1 MPIYEYR
8 CEACG
13 AVSEYLVAP
22 GDKEKIQCRECGGLE
37 MKRILSASSFS
48 FGSSNRMPG
57 RTCCGREE
65 RCEAPPCSDGGSCR
79 RESRRSS

>member
-13 AVSEYLVAP
+13 AVSEYLVGL
-22 GDKEKIQCRECGGLE
+22 GDEERIQCKVCGSSG
-37 MKRILSASSFS
+37 MNRILSASSFILQ
-48 FGSSNRMPG
+48 SSGRMPG

-65 RCEAPPCSDGGSCR
+65 RCETSPCSDGRTCR
-79 RESRRSS
+79 RE

>member
-8 CEACG
+8 CETCG
-13 AVSEYLVAP
+13 AVSEYLVGL
-22 GDKEKIQCRECGGLE
+22 GDDEQIQCRTCGGSE
-37 MKRILSASSFS
+37 MHRVLSASSFTLHS
-48 FGSSNRMPG
+48 PTRMPG

-79 RESRRSS
+79 R

>member
-13 AVSEYLVAP
+13 AVSEYLVGV
-22 GDKEKIQCRECGGLE
+22 GDDEKIQCKMCGASE
-37 MKRILSASSFS
+37 MKRILSASSFTVQS
-48 FGSSNRMPG
+48 PGRTPG

-65 RCEAPPCSDGGSCR
+65 RCETPPCSERGACTR
-79 RESRRSS
+79 

>member
-13 AVSEYLVAP
+13 SVSEYLLGLGNDEP
-22 GDKEKIQCRECGGLE
+22 IECKQCGSPKIS
-37 MKRILSASSFS
+37 RILSASAFTLRLSKRS
-48 FGSSNRMPG
+48 PG

-65 RCEAPPCSDGGSCR
+65 RCETPPCSEIGSCR
-79 RESRRSS
+79 REPS

>member
-13 AVSEYLVAP
+13 AVSEYLVGL
-22 GDKEKIQCRECGGLE
+22 GDDERIQCKVCGGSG
-37 MKRILSASSFS
+37 MKRILSVSSITFQS
-48 FGSSNRMPG
+48 AWRMHG

-65 RCEAPPCSDGGSCR
+65 RCETPPCSDGGTCR
-79 RESRRSS
+79 RG

>member
-13 AVSEYLVAP
+13 AVSEYLVRL
-22 GDKEKIQCRECGGLE
+22 GDEGRIQCKVCGASE
-37 MKRILSASSFS
+37 MNRILSAASFTLQS
-48 FGSSNRMPG
+48 DRQAPG

-65 RCEAPPCSDGGSCR
+65 RCEAPPCSDGGTCR
-79 RESRRSS
+79 RY

>member
-13 AVSEYLVAP
+13 AVSEYLL
-22 GDKEKIQCRECGGLE
+22 GIGNDELIKCRQCGSSK
-37 MKRILSASSFS
+37 MDRILSASSFTLQ
-48 FGSSNRMPG
+48 SSGRAPG

-65 RCEAPPCSDGGSCR
+65 RCETPPCSSGGTCM
-79 RESRRSS
+79 RE